1 MNGVMCLS
9 VIIRQSVAGASV
21 VNIVLDCI
29 AVFVLGMGIKGA
41 AIATTAAQW
50 TGLAFLF
57 KQVLDDGLQYY
68 HGPLMSR
75 AAVAVAS

>member
-1 MNGVMCLS
+1 
-9 VIIRQSVAGASV
+9 
-21 VNIVLDCI
+21 
-29 AVFVLGMGIKGA
+29 MGIKGA

-57 KQVLDDGLQYY
+57 KQVVDDGLQYY

-75 AAVAVAS
+75 AAVAVAVAS